1 MKWISEHQPINFA
14 VRASLGLH
22 LFMPRN
28 TNWRIDKSEIIK
40 QQSDH
45 QTRRLLLDI
54 VPCSSELYESYACT
68 YVRVH
73 VHILQIPVLMFWVI
87 CCVGVNGVFCH
98 LVHLR
103 ARVPIIMHIP
113 CFLFLGVLEIK
124 LVALNQ
130 TVFSFSHQLDDQRI
144 SNFQG
149 NHHQTTVFWHA
160 FNTTNLRIL
169 PVSYTH
175 LRAHET

>member
-1 MKWISEHQPINFA
+1 MPKFERFEIYRHKLFFLCTYMFHQMKWISEHQPINFA
-14 VRASLGLH
+14 VQASLGLN

-73 VHILQIPVLMFWVI
+73 TLYRYQFW
-87 CCVGVNGVFCH
+87 CFGSYVGVNGVFC

-103 ARVPIIMHIP
+103 AQVPIIMHIP
-113 CFLFLGVLEIK
+113 CFLISWGVRDKVSCFEIK
-124 LVALNQ
+124 Q
-130 TVFSFSHQLDDQRI
+130 SLDFLINWRI
-144 SNFQG
+144 N
-149 NHHQTTVFWHA
+149 
-160 FNTTNLRIL
+160 
-169 PVSYTH
+169 
-175 LRAHET
+175 